1 MKFKRIF
8 RRLRSVE
15 GGYIDLHRYP
25 LAWIPSNHCCPDNM
39 TQCSSRTVNGK
50 ESGWRKAEKAA
61 IPLYRDS
68 GGHSVAMS
76 DPSLYT
82 AVRRSFSIFHRPEF
96 SLHLHALLRRA
107 VCIAGQPVAK
117 SHTRAS
123 TSGA

>member
-1 MKFKRIF
+1 MRSKPKSTANKALLSDKFSAALQIC
-8 RRLRSVE
+8 RRAR
-15 GGYIDLHRYP
+15 R
-25 LAWIPSNHCCPDNM
+25 CPDNM
-39 TQCSSRTVNGK
+39 TQCSSGTVNGK